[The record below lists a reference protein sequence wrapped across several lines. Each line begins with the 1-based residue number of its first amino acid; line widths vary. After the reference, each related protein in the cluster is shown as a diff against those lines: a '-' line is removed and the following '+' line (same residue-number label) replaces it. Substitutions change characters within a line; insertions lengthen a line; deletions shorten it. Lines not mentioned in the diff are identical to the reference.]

1 MDYRKRK
8 IIENIQDLLINIA
21 YHINEHDDK
30 DKKIVLMEKYLRT
43 KLKQLK
49 QEK

>member
-8 IIENIQDLLINIA
+8 VIENIQDLLISIA
-21 YHINEHDDK
+21 AYINEHDDK
-30 DKKIVLMEKYLRT
+30 NKQVLLMEKYLRT